1 MAHTLMNIIYPTGP
15 SRCSTSVCS
24 CPGDMVVR
32 LSLSRL
38 PCYPRLSMQRVTRAN
53 LMRIMSCNTLAL
65 LIEHDGYLARVL
77 TVD

>member
-38 PCYPRLSMQRVTRAN
+38 PCYLRFRMWRVTMTHS
-53 LMRIMSCNTLAL
+53 MRIKSCNTSAL
-65 LIEHDGYLARVL
+65 FIEHDGYLARVL